1 MDLHF
6 NNAQRIGILGS
17 TGSGKSINFYAIA
30 NELLADGIT
39 MFYYNTSKEQKYKQ
53 YIKSQYLKRFI
64 VYMPPDIKARNL
76 QHFELWLAHI
86 RAEYHS
92 YNKSKDGDV
101 PENKRKYYTVAV
113 DDIDLFYNSYNY
125 TKDLS
130 EVLKSHIGEGRKL
143 GIGFIWLCKQV
154 QYIPPTLFD
163 NLDWIIIGRFNTIKG
178 LQQLK
183 NFAAISEILALS
195 ERRFICADL
204 RPEGRGERAIITV
217 EGGKICEKT

>member
-39 MFYYNTSKEQKYKQ
+39 IFYYNTSKEQKYKQ
-53 YIKSQYLKRFI
+53 YIKPQYLKRFI
-64 VYMPPDIKARNL
+64 VYMPPDDKARNL

-86 RAEYHS
+86 RATYRS
-92 YNKSKDGDV
+92 GNG
-101 PENKRKYYTVAV
+101 RYYTVAV

-163 NLDWIIIGRFNTIKG
+163 NVDWMIIGRFNTVKG

-183 NFAAISEILALS
+183 NFATVDNILTLK
-195 ERRFICADL
+195 ERKFICTDL
-204 RPEGRGERAIITV
+204 RPEGRGEQTIITV
-217 EGGKICEKT
+217 QGGKICEEKI